1 MSALPRLLRLAR
13 AMLGIART
21 SKRPIAIALALF
33 PMSACILPLAP
44 EFQDPPAAQNYPPV
58 IVDSDPPIGEVVT
71 TTTFSVIVREL
82 NLGDDL
88 YVRWVADYPPYA
100 ADKTRTLN
108 DPNTKV
114 PHPVDMAT
122 DFDLPSV
129 TVDCVLNELNPQITM
144 HQIMVI
150 VADRPF
156 VSTDAQP
163 AGQIDLALVTP
174 PGFAVK
180 GSWTLN
186 LGCNQ

>member
-1 MSALPRLLRLAR
+1 MTVLARLLCLAR
-13 AMLGIART
+13 SMLEVART
-21 SKRPIAIALALF
+21 CKRPIAIALALF

-58 IVDSDPPIGEVVT
+58 IVDSDPPLGSVVT
-71 TTTFSVIVREL
+71 TTKFTVIVREL

-88 YVRWVADYPPYA
+88 YVRWVADYPPYS
-100 ADKTRTLN
+100 ADKTRPLN
-108 DPNTKV
+108 DLMTQIA
-114 PHPVDMAT
+114 HPVDMAT
-122 DFDLPSV
+122 DFDLPPV
-129 TVDCVLNELNPQITM
+129 TVDCVLDALDPQITM

-156 VSTDAQP
+156 VDIKDQP
-163 AGQIDLALVTP
+163 AGQIDLALVTK

-186 LGCNQ
+186 LGCN